1 MGTYAAVVLAGGAAR
16 RMGGLDKPALPVGG
30 RPMRDRVLAAVADAT
45 PRVLVGAADAVPA
58 GVRVVRE
65 DPPGGGPVAA
75 AAAGLAL
82 LDTDVTL
89 VALLAADLPLLTRAA
104 IGDLLHHLDRTTP
117 DTGSAGGRTDP
128 APPVRGDLAAPLI
141 RDGLAEPPARDG
153 LAAPSARDGLAEP
166 SARDGLAAPS
176 ARDGLAE
183 PPARDG
189 LAGGER
195 RPDGACFVDGDGR
208 RQSLCGVWRV
218 TALRAAVDRLAVERG
233 GSLSGA
239 PVRALL
245 AGLVVS
251 EVAWSGEGPPPWFDC
266 DTDEDVRRAEEWAR

>member
-16 RMGGLDKPALPVGG
+16 RMGGVDKPALPVGG
-30 RPMRDRVLAAVADAT
+30 RPMRDRVLAAVSDAT
-45 PRVLVGAADAVPA
+45 PRVLVGAADAVPE
-58 GVRVVRE
+58 GVRVIRE

-82 LDTDVTL
+82 LDPDTAL
-89 VALLAADLPLLTRAA
+89 VALLAADLPLLTRSAV
-104 IGDLLHHLDRTTP
+104 GELL
-117 DTGSAGGRTDP
+117 GQVAEEGR
-128 APPVRGDLAAPLI
+128 A
-141 RDGLAEPPARDG
+141 
-153 LAAPSARDGLAEP
+153 
-166 SARDGLAAPS
+166 
-176 ARDGLAE
+176 
-183 PPARDG
+183 
-189 LAGGER
+189 AGGER

-218 TALRAAVDRLAVERG
+218 AALRAGLGRLTVERG

-245 AGLVVS
+245 AGLVVR
-251 EVAWSGEGPPPWFDC
+251 EVPWSGDGPPPWFDC